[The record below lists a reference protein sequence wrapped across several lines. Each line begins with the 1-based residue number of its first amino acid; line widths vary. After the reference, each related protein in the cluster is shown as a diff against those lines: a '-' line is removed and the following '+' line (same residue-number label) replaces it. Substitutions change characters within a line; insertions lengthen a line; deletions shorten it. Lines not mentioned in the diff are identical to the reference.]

1 MVQQIMSEEWQ
12 YQVRIDLP
20 AAAAELARRNLDAP
34 DLQPIAAILAR
45 HRATLTCQFDAFAGY
60 VAEAEREGIGNYPL
74 YEWTK
79 KTIEDPA
86 KKAKYL
92 QSFTF
97 YIEGQEVYPKA
108 QAAAL
113 VADLQPLVD
122 KELIT
127 RIAQYDTNPANNPQP
142 PPRPAT

>member
-1 MVQQIMSEEWQ
+1 MSEEWQ

-20 AAAAELARRNLDAP
+20 AATAELARRDPDAP
-34 DLQPIAAILAR
+34 ELRPLAAILAR
-45 HRATLTCQFDAFAGY
+45 HQATLTCQFDAFAGY
-60 VAEAEREGIGNYPL
+60 VAEAEREGIEHYPL

-86 KKAKYL
+86 KKTKYL
-92 QSFTF
+92 QVFTL
-97 YIEGQEVYPKA
+97 YIDGQEVYPKA

-122 KELIT
+122 EGLIT

-142 PPRPAT
+142 PARPAT